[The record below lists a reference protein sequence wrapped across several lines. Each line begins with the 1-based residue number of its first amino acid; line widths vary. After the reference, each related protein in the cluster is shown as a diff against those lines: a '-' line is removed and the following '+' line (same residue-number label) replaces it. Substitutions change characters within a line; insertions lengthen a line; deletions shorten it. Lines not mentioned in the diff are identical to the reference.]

1 MAGNAAKESMLP
13 LATSAATTQTEG
25 DAPKKGRLYDFL
37 TLEKLLSKKTLEKF
51 RWSNIPDMAKLGIYF
66 GVYLSIGTTVFYS
79 LEDQIKGKKTNDL
92 VDSLYLCVVTM
103 TTVGY
108 GDLVPNGFSSKILA
122 TAFATVGMCLVGIV
136 VKIAAS
142 FLVEKQEKM
151 LMNALHLAN
160 KIGPVD
166 ALKQIESTKISYW
179 KLIIS
184 AGVMFGHFLIGIFML
199 IGIEGMDTM
208 DAVYCSLTTMTTV
221 GYGDESFSTS
231 FGRLFG
237 IFWISTGTSTLGQL
251 LLYFAEVYTEAQQ
264 KEVVKMVLSK
274 RITDMDMEAAEH
286 VDDEKKRLGTADYLK
301 ISEDDMNLAA
311 KEFQDAKP

>member
-13 LATSAATTQTEG
+13 LAASATPRTEEN
-25 DAPKKGRLYDFL
+25 APKKGRFHEFL
-37 TLEKLLSKKTLEKF
+37 SLEKF
-51 RWSNIPDMAKLGIYF
+51 KWSNIPAMSKLGIYF
-66 GVYLSIGTTVFYS
+66 SVYLSIGTTIFYC

-108 GDLVPNGFSSKILA
+108 GDLVPNGFTSKISA
-122 TAFATVGMCLVGIV
+122 SAFATIGMCLVGIV

-151 LMNALHLAN
+151 LMDALHLAN
-160 KIGPVD
+160 KVGPVD
-166 ALKQIESTKISYW
+166 ALKQIESTKISYL

-184 AGVMFGHFLIGIFML
+184 GGVMLGHFLIGIFML
-199 IGIEGMDTM
+199 VGIEDMDSM

-221 GYGDESFSTS
+221 GYGDTSFSTS
-231 FGRLFG
+231 LGRLFG

-264 KEVVKMVLSK
+264 KEVVKKVLSK
-274 RITDMDMEAAEH
+274 RITDMDMEAANH
-286 VDDEKKRLGTADYLK
+286 DKKPIGTADYLIQKLKEMGK
-301 ISEDDMNLAA
+301 ISEDDINLAA
-311 KEFQDAKP
+311 KDVEP